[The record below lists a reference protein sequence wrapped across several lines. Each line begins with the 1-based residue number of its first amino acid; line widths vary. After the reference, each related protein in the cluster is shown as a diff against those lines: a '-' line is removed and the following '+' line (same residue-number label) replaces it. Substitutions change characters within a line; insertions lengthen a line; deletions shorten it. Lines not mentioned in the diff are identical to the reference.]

1 MLFALAGCGGGL
13 ATQSSGDRD
22 RATEEAPSSSI
33 TATSMTPSKL
43 VGEWQR
49 TTTCEERVQALNE
62 AGLGKYTAEHV
73 AGEGWVPGLSDPSEL
88 KDARHPCRGSV
99 PLEHSHV
106 FTADGIFGSKDAE
119 GDTVDDGSYELVDNS
134 TMIITK
140 EFGKITF
147 HFTANDQTLV
157 LTPVLPKCTKDGCF
171 AAQWAV
177 GMSYP
182 GLEWSRTA

>member
-1 MLFALAGCGGGL
+1 M
-13 ATQSSGDRD
+13 
-22 RATEEAPSSSI
+22 P
-33 TATSMTPSKL
+33 
-43 VGEWQR
+43 
-49 TTTCEERVQALNE
+49 
-62 AGLGKYTAEHV
+62 
-73 AGEGWVPGLSDPSEL
+73 L
-88 KDARHPCRGSV
+88 K
-99 PLEHSHV
+99 HSHV

-119 GDTVDDGSYELVDNS
+119 GDTVDDGSYELVDNA

-182 GLEWSRTA
+182 GLEWRPTA

>member
-1 MLFALAGCGGGL
+1 MPG
-13 ATQSSGDRD
+13 T
-22 RATEEAPSSSI
+22 RAEDLCHSN
-33 TATSMTPSKL
+33 TATFSP
-43 VGEWQR
+43 R
-49 TTTCEERVQALNE
+49 TAFS
-62 AGLGKYTAEHV
+62 GKA
-73 AGEGWVPGLSDPSEL
+73 
-88 KDARHPCRGSV
+88 
-99 PLEHSHV
+99 
-106 FTADGIFGSKDAE
+106 AE
-119 GDTVDDGSYELVDNS
+119 GNTVDDGSYELVDNS

-157 LTPVLPKCTKDGCF
+157 LTPVLPRCTKDGCF